1 MSSTSDSWSHWL
13 QNQSMVRFNSGTTE
27 QEQVAYSNTVVTPW
41 VGPRL
46 EVRKQC
52 SATVATL
59 GQSLIYLIEIIN
71 SGNCTATV
79 YVSDSLSA
87 DTSLLPN
94 SVLRDGI
101 PLPGSSPAQGLPPSE
116 IAPGARLRFHF
127 QVMIIRLPESL
138 KLLNQ
143 ALVRYEFVTSEGRTY
158 RGEERSNT
166 VEVSLVSPRLEIAL
180 QADHVQ
186 TFPGD
191 IVTYNIIV
199 RNPGFVTATDAQV
212 TVVLPS
218 GVQFIPGSVVVND
231 MFVPQMTPES
241 GIIIGDVLPERSIQI
256 QYRVQVTAALDTE
269 GVTSQARLSYI
280 SAGQRETIYSNEA
293 TLEVIQP
300 RISIRKTVNP
310 EVATVEDT
318 VCYDITVANE
328 SRYAVDAT
336 MLDVLPNGV
345 RFVEGSLGWN
355 GVKRPGADPSRGF
368 NLGTLTARSTMH
380 IQFEAQLMEMDQ
392 VNPQQLE
399 IVNKA
404 RLLYTFRL
412 PDSRN
417 VQRTVISNE
426 ATIQLKVPII
436 TVYVEVAPTLV
447 EAGGE
452 VVFHVRVAN
461 HGSWPAR
468 VQLTNILP
476 QGARWVG
483 RAHGELQINIPEY
496 ATPRN
501 LHLGDVEPGE
511 EKDISYVVQITSDG
525 DITKQQDTLT
535 ANYSYEWRGQ
545 RRVGKSLS
553 NEYTI
558 IVEERDE

>member
-13 QNQSMVRFNSGTTE
+13 QNQSLVRFNSGTVE

-46 EVRKQC
+46 EVHKQC
-52 SATVATL
+52 SSTVATL
-59 GQSLIYLIEIIN
+59 GQSLIYLIEIVN
-71 SGNCTATV
+71 SGNRTATV
-79 YVSDSLSA
+79 YVTDQLSA
-87 DTSLLPN
+87 ETALLPN

-101 PLPGSSPAQGLPPSE
+101 PLPGSSPEQGLPPSE

-143 ALVRYEFVTSEGRTY
+143 ALVRYEFVTSEGRAY

-180 QADHVQ
+180 QADRVQ

-218 GVQFIPGSVVVND
+218 GIQFIPGSVVVND
-231 MFVPQMTPES
+231 MFVPQMTPDS
-241 GIIIGDVLPERSIQI
+241 GILIGDVLPERSIQI
-256 QYRVQVTAALDTE
+256 QYRAQVIAVLDTE
-269 GVTSQARLSYI
+269 GITSQANLSYL
-280 SAGQRETIYSNEA
+280 SAGQRETVSSNA
-293 TLEVIQP
+293 VTLEVIQP
-300 RISIRKTVNP
+300 RISISKTVTP
-310 EVATVEDT
+310 ELATVEET

-336 MLDVLPNGV
+336 MLDVLPKGV

-355 GVKRPGADPSRGF
+355 GVKRPGANPTQGF

-380 IQFEAQLMEMDQ
+380 IQFEAQLMGIDQ
-392 VNPQQLE
+392 VNPQQFE
-399 IVNKA
+399 IVNQA

-417 VQRTVISNE
+417 VQRTVMSND
-426 ATIQLKVPII
+426 ATIQLKVPVI
-436 TVYVEVAPTLV
+436 TVYVEVSPTLV

-452 VVFHVRVAN
+452 VVFHVRITN
-461 HGSWPAR
+461 IGSWPAR
-468 VQLTNILP
+468 VQLTDILP
-476 QGARWVG
+476 PGARWVG
-483 RAHGELQINIPEY
+483 RAQGELQFNIPEY
-496 ATPRN
+496 STPRN
-501 LHLGDVEPGE
+501 LHLGDLEPGK
-511 EKDISYVVQITSDG
+511 EKELSYVVQIISDG
-525 DITKQQDTLT
+525 DITKQQGSLT

-545 RRVGKSLS
+545 RRIGQSFS

-558 IVEERDE
+558 LVEETDE